1 MTSREKQLRR
11 LRKAADAQ
19 QLVRIERRSGI
30 VDRVDGFVVGIGR
43 KWLLVQSTG
52 DGGHFDA
59 LVAIR
64 LRDARRLPDITL
76 PAVEAGDAAWAAWRE
91 RVHARSTVV
100 MADEKQR
107 LLALGLIDEHWKP
120 LTNELPEDML
130 PSSKTSV
137 ET

>member
-1 MTSREKQLRR
+1 MSVLEEIAK
-11 LRKAADAQ
+11 
-19 QLVRIERRSGI
+19 I
-30 VDRVDGFVVGIGR
+30 VPTLGPAEQRQVLDVV
-43 KWLLVQSTG
+43 
-52 DGGHFDA
+52 
-59 LVAIR
+59 IR
-64 LRDARRLPDITL
+64 LRDARKLPDITL
-76 PAVEAGDAAWAAWRE
+76 PAADGGDAAWAAWRE

-100 MADEKQR
+100 MEEERQR